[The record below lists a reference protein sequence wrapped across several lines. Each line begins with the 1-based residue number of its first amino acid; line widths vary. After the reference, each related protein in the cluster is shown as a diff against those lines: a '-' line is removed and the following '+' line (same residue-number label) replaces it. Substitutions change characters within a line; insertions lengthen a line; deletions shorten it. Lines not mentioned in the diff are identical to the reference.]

1 MKILIQKHIHPF
13 MFAAGQL
20 LSRALLFVT
29 SWTVAHQS
37 PLFIGFPRQ
46 EYWSGLPFP
55 PPGDL
60 SDSWIK
66 PMSPVSPALAG
77 EFFTTEPPGK
87 PSSLC
92 LLKHYL
98 QQPRYRKNL
107 NVH

>member
-1 MKILIQKHIHPF
+1 

-29 SWTVAHQS
+29 SWPVVHQV

-60 SDSWIK
+60 SDLGIE
-66 PMSPVSPALAG
+66 PMSYLSPVLQEDSLLLA
-77 EFFTTEPPGK
+77 FD
-87 PSSLC
+87 
-92 LLKHYL
+92 
-98 QQPRYRKNL
+98 R
-107 NVH
+107 V